1 MTRRC
6 RLHIIGFMA
15 LLASLLATCSSNAD
29 TTPLD
34 VPVHLLRN
42 GDLALRCGTSLESHV
57 VVGVNGENGPYSH
70 IGIVVQIDGLWY
82 IAHAVPG
89 ENERGEPEYVKLD
102 PIQVYYGRDRAK
114 LGCIMRVTDD
124 STVCRQATDYAQWAV
139 GAKKVF
145 DNNYDWEDSTE
156 LYCTEMVQRAYRHA
170 GIDLAEDRH
179 TRVVAALMP
188 GTYVFPCDIVANR
201 SLRQIA
207 TF

>member
-1 MTRRC
+1 MNRVAL
-6 RLHIIGFMA
+6 RLAICFTA
-15 LLASLLATCSSNAD
+15 LLTVMATSCNRVKD

-34 VPVHLLRN
+34 VPLELLQN

-57 VVGVNGENGPYSH
+57 VIGVNGENGPYSH
-70 IGIVVQIDGLWY
+70 IGIVVQIDGQWY
-82 IAHAVPG
+82 VAHAVPG

-102 PIQVYYGRDRAK
+102 PIQVSYGRDRAK

>member
-1 MTRRC
+1 MTRCC
-6 RLHIIGFMA
+6 RLHIIGFVA
-15 LLASLLATCSSNAD
+15 LLASLLAACSSNVD

-70 IGIVVQIDGLWY
+70 IGIVVQIDGQWY
-82 IAHAVPG
+82 VAHAVPG

-124 STVCRQATDYAQWAV
+124 SIVCRQATDYAQWAV
-139 GAKKVF
+139 SAKKVF

-156 LYCTEMVQRAYRHA
+156 LYCTEMVQRAYRYA

>member
-15 LLASLLATCSSNAD
+15 LLASLLAACSSNVD

-70 IGIVVQIDGLWY
+70 IGIVVQVDGQWY
-82 IAHAVPG
+82 VAHAVPG

-124 STVCRQATDYAQWAV
+124 STVCRLATDYAQWAV

-188 GTYVFPCDIVANR
+188 GTYVFPSDIVANR

>member
-15 LLASLLATCSSNAD
+15 LLASLLAACSSNAD

-70 IGIVVQIDGLWY
+70 IGIVVQIDGQWY
-82 IAHAVPG
+82 VAHAVPG

-139 GAKKVF
+139 APKKCLTTIMTGKTPP
-145 DNNYDWEDSTE
+145 NSTAPRW
-156 LYCTEMVQRAYRHA
+156 CK
-170 GIDLAEDRH
+170 GPIS
-179 TRVVAALMP
+179 MP
-188 GTYVFPCDIVANR
+188 ASTWPKT
-201 SLRQIA
+201 A
-207 TF
+207 TLVLSPP